1 MVTIFHLIVL
11 SSFYDLIFLMES
23 NWKDS
28 VKSPKWIN
36 LWHNVFNIISEMCSF
51 ILSWFSKVSDFEW
64 ALFIFDFELFCTCKG
79 LFTAK
84 QLKQE
89 KTWAILESTTL
100 ALAKLLLTEQGSMP

>member
-1 MVTIFHLIVL
+1 
-11 SSFYDLIFLMES
+11 MES
-23 NWKDS
+23 NWKDC

-36 LWHNVFNIISEMCSF
+36 LWHNEVNIISEMCSF

-64 ALFIFDFELFCTCKG
+64 ALFIFDFELFCTWKR
-79 LFTAK
+79 LYTAK

-89 KTWAILESTTL
+89 NTWAILESTTL